1 MLKRIF
7 IFITLLGALSA
18 SAQSIMVG
26 GKLLRGEFNAN
37 AGLNTDGYQI
47 GLGIGYF
54 PSDCFG
60 LRFTIDTNAEIE
72 AFDDCDCWSNP
83 DDYTIRLRLT
93 PALVFRTPRIIPFR
107 EPDSGMSMFA
117 EPGITF
123 SPGASGSNDAR
134 TVCWD
139 LKAGFNFQFG
149 IGFFTLGYEC
159 TNFSL
164 YSGRPY
170 SHYEQPVDTDR
181 LTHSVYAGFGIKF

>member
-72 AFDDCDCWSNP
+72 AFDDCD
-83 DDYTIRLRLT
+83 
-93 PALVFRTPRIIPFR
+93 
-107 EPDSGMSMFA
+107 
-117 EPGITF
+117 
-123 SPGASGSNDAR
+123 
-134 TVCWD
+134 
-139 LKAGFNFQFG
+139 
-149 IGFFTLGYEC
+149 
-159 TNFSL
+159 
-164 YSGRPY
+164 
-170 SHYEQPVDTDR
+170 
-181 LTHSVYAGFGIKF
+181 